1 MLPNCWYFLLFWW
14 LHIVLKISMQAGDN
28 HLRSTSRKKQ
38 IPTSFQQL
46 ELNNEA
52 ETPHSFSIMKKC
64 FLVRG
69 RGSPLAHHCTNV
81 PHHQCPEKGT
91 QDDHINMTTQW
102 YKQALYLHS
111 WTVFPVRCPPT
122 AQGSKRYR
130 KSLRTVNDN
139 NNIKKVTINMSKP

>member
-1 MLPNCWYFLLFWW
+1 MCMAWGRF
-14 LHIVLKISMQAGDN
+14 
-28 HLRSTSRKKQ
+28 STSITTLPPKM
-38 IPTSFQQL
+38 IPTEDAL
-46 ELNNEA
+46 RWRDCMCGE
-52 ETPHSFSIMKKC
+52 I
-64 FLVRG
+64 FLVHG

-122 AQGSKRYR
+122 AQGGKRYR

-139 NNIKKVTINMSKP
+139 NNIKKVTINMSKPKNNMHGRERGREVEGKVERQ